1 MHSTG
6 GRPTPV
12 WNPAPEV
19 VDRLR
24 RSTTQVWAAPGVTD
38 LGVGQPDLSLLPAEL
53 LQSAFAHEPLA
64 ARSPLQYGGP
74 LGDGLFR
81 LALGE
86 FLTGAYGVETD
97 PGTMLISNGNSQ
109 AIDLVCATLT
119 RPGDVVFV
127 EEPTYFL
134 ALEIFRSHGVRLV
147 GIPVDD
153 DGMSIDALE
162 TALATY
168 RPALVY
174 TIPTFHNPMGVT
186 MTAERRERLIELA
199 EEHEFLV
206 LADEVYHL
214 LDFPGTAAVPLP
226 LAAAVHTG
234 VVISL
239 GTFSKIL
246 APGLRLGWVQAAPA
260 VLARLAEAPVITSG
274 GGLNPFVSTIVR
286 SMLEHG
292 WLGDHL
298 ASVQGRLAARA
309 AVQVK
314 DKARGEAV
322 AIVRSTV
329 KKINGNPE
337 VDNALRAK
345 AALPAHEVRAAIGV
359 PATRPIGR
367 IEPSASRTLIVHFVD
382 EMTPQRTAKPYGV
395 HGCQIWSFVGENP
408 PADGSGFAFLALDT
422 RTPYTDV
429 HTDIDAGKTVHYRL
443 RWANTK
449 GEPGPWSAVVAA
461 KIPL

>member
-1 MHSTG
+1 MGQDFIPDSDVDFDVFLSQFTG
-6 GRPTPV
+6 AIAADPGGFGLTAQDV
-12 WNPAPEV
+12 AAVQAPA
-19 VDRLR
+19 
-24 RSTTQVWAAPGVTD
+24 AAWGKA
-38 LGVGQPDLSLLPAEL
+38 LSDHQAA
-53 LQSAFAHEPLA
+53 QLA
-64 ARSPLQYGGP
+64 ARG
-74 LGDGLFR
+74 
-81 LALGE
+81 
-86 FLTGAYGVETD
+86 
-97 PGTMLISNGNSQ
+97 
-109 AIDLVCATLT
+109 
-119 RPGDVVFV
+119 
-127 EEPTYFL
+127 
-134 ALEIFRSHGVRLV
+134 
-147 GIPVDD
+147 
-153 DGMSIDALE
+153 
-162 TALATY
+162 
-168 RPALVY
+168 
-174 TIPTFHNPMGVT
+174 
-186 MTAERRERLIELA
+186 
-199 EEHEFLV
+199 
-206 LADEVYHL
+206 
-214 LDFPGTAAVPLP
+214 
-226 LAAAVHTG
+226 
-234 VVISL
+234 
-239 GTFSKIL
+239 
-246 APGLRLGWVQAAPA
+246 
-260 VLARLAEAPVITSG
+260 
-274 GGLNPFVSTIVR
+274 
-286 SMLEHG
+286 
-292 WLGDHL
+292 
-298 ASVQGRLAARA
+298 

-429 HTDIDAGKTVHYRL
+429 HADIDAGKTVHYRL

>member
-1 MHSTG
+1 MTTFRRTG
-6 GRPTPV
+6 
-12 WNPAPEV
+12 PAPTWAPSPELV
-19 VDRLR
+19 ERLALE
-24 RSTTQVWAAPGVTD
+24 TTQVWAAPGTTD
-38 LGVGQPDLSLLPAEL
+38 LGIGQPDETLLPLDLFRRAL
-53 LQSAFAHEPLA
+53 TSTSIATAD
-64 ARSPLQYGGP
+64 PLQYGGP
-74 LGDGLFR
+74 LGDGFLR
-81 LALGE
+81 LALAE
-86 FLTGAYGVETD
+86 FLTTAYGVETD
-97 PGTMLISNGNSQ
+97 AGTMLISNGNSQ

-147 GIPVDD
+147 GIPVD

-246 APGLRLGWVQAAPA
+246 APGLRLGWVQTAPA

-309 AVQVK
+309 AVMDDALRVHFPAATEIARPAGGYFVWLRFPGETDTARWWGAAAEQQVGYRPGELFST
-314 DKARGEAV
+314 RGGQTDRMRLSFAFYESDRIEQAV
-322 AIVRSTV
+322 AT
-329 KKINGNPE
+329 
-337 VDNALRAK
+337 L
-345 AALPAHEVRAAIGV
+345 
-359 PATRPIGR
+359 GR
-367 IEPSASRTLIVHFVD
+367 IVTGRTVTGDIV
-382 EMTPQRTAKPYGV
+382 T
-395 HGCQIWSFVGENP
+395 
-408 PADGSGFAFLALDT
+408 
-422 RTPYTDV
+422 
-429 HTDIDAGKTVHYRL
+429 
-443 RWANTK
+443 
-449 GEPGPWSAVVAA
+449 
-461 KIPL
+461 